1 MSTID
6 ANILKSRLTKHA
18 KERDLSEQQRKLVE
32 AYRMGKMNEKDFQSQ
47 LSKDAVLAKWV
58 RQVLEAAS
66 KDPLSK

>member
-6 ANILKSRLTKHA
+6 AKILKSRLTKHA

-32 AYRMGKMNEKDFQSQ
+32 AYRMGKMNEQDFQSQ
-47 LSKDAVLAKWV
+47 LSKDPVLAKWV